1 MRYISAPLHPPP
13 PFPKPSDIH
22 LCKWWLLGFYRFVEA
37 INFIAPAKSIIVKA
51 NSNPWFDNQI
61 MSTIQRWDKL
71 CRSVN
76 ILVVKMHSQKMILK
90 KKKLYFEEELAKNMN
105 KLKWLWKAL
114 KPLGLSLDKTRKSK
128 IPLRKD
134 DTMQFEALAN
144 ADMLYS

>member
-1 MRYISAPLHPPP
+1 
-13 PFPKPSDIH
+13 
-22 LCKWWLLGFYRFVEA
+22 
-37 INFIAPAKSIIVKA
+37 
-51 NSNPWFDNQI
+51 
-61 MSTIQRWDKL
+61 
-71 CRSVN
+71 
-76 ILVVKMHSQKMILK
+76 MILK